1 MTKPGPYYKIRI
13 KLFQALQAGRRQ
25 KNVTGDINMSFEI
38 LGTGSFVPQRV
49 VDNGEISQMVET
61 SDEWI
66 VKRVGVK
73 ERRVCTTETVTDL
86 GVEASRQALADAGVQ
101 PGDLDLIIGATISA
115 DTISPGLAG
124 MVQNR
129 LGASCPAFDMN
140 VACPGFLF
148 ALDVAAGFFARKT
161 VKKVLVV
168 SAERMSG
175 LVDWAD
181 RSTCCIFGDGAGA
194 AVLGPGEGY
203 LASELHTQGSDD
215 IISIPTWWGNSPFYQ
230 HELPKNKVNMEGQA
244 TYKFAVTSMV
254 SDIRSVMEKAGITG
268 EQVRAVIPHQ
278 ANYRI
283 INEARRRLPEIAPE
297 KFQMNIETYGNTSSA
312 SEPILLDQVAREG
325 LLRAGDYVVLSAFG
339 GGLSSAS
346 CVIRWT
352 RP

>member
-1 MTKPGPYYKIRI
+1 
-13 KLFQALQAGRRQ
+13 
-25 KNVTGDINMSFEI
+25 MSFQI
-38 LGTGSFVPQRV
+38 LGTGSFVPEKV
-49 VDNGEISQMVET
+49 VTNGDLSQMVDT

-66 VKRVGVK
+66 VKRIGV
-73 ERRVCTTETVTDL
+73 RRRHVCTTETVTDL
-86 GVEASRQALADAGVQ
+86 GAEAARRALADAGVE
-101 PGDLDLIIGATISA
+101 PEELDLIIAATISA
-115 DTISPGLAG
+115 DTISPGLGG

-129 LGASCPAFDMN
+129 LGARCPCFDMN

-148 ALDVAAGFFARKT
+148 ALDVAAGFFVRKA

-175 LVDWAD
+175 LLDWKD

-194 AVLGPGEGY
+194 AVLGEGDAY
-203 LASELHTQGSDD
+203 LASELHTQGGDD
-215 IISIPTWWGNSPFYQ
+215 IISIPTAWDNSPFYER
-230 HELPKNKVNMEGQA
+230 ELPKNKVNMEGQA

-254 SDIRSVMEKAGITG
+254 SDIKSVLEKAGITG
-268 EQVRAVIPHQ
+268 EQVKAVIPHQ

-297 KFQMNIETYGNTSSA
+297 KFLINIEEYGNTSSA
-312 SEPILLDQVAREG
+312 SEPILLDEARRQG
-325 LLRAGDYVVLSAFG
+325 LFQPGDYVLLSAFG

-352 RP
+352 KAK

>member
-1 MTKPGPYYKIRI
+1 
-13 KLFQALQAGRRQ
+13 
-25 KNVTGDINMSFEI
+25 MSFQI
-38 LGTGSFVPQRV
+38 LGTGSFVPERV
-49 VDNGEISQMVET
+49 VTNGDLSQMVDT

-66 VKRVGVK
+66 VKRIGV
-73 ERRVCTTETVTDL
+73 RRRHVCTTETVTDL
-86 GVEASRQALADAGVQ
+86 GAEAARRALADAGVE
-101 PGDLDLIIGATISA
+101 PEELDLIIAATISA
-115 DTISPGLAG
+115 DTISPGLGG

-129 LGASCPAFDMN
+129 LGARCPAFDMN

-148 ALDVAAGFFARKT
+148 ALDVAAGFFARKA

-175 LVDWAD
+175 LLDWKD

-194 AVLGPGEGY
+194 AVLGEGDAY
-203 LASELHTQGSDD
+203 LASELHTQGGDD
-215 IISIPTWWGNSPFYQ
+215 IISIPTAWDNSPFYER
-230 HELPKNKVNMEGQA
+230 ELPKNKVNMEGQA

-254 SDIRSVMEKAGITG
+254 SDIKSVLEKAGITG
-268 EQVRAVIPHQ
+268 EQVKAVIPHQ

-297 KFQMNIETYGNTSSA
+297 KFLINIEEYGNTSSA
-312 SEPILLDQVAREG
+312 SEPILLDEARRQG
-325 LLRAGDYVVLSAFG
+325 LFQPGDYVVLSAFG

-352 RP
+352 K